1 VSLVSTSAKRFSFWR
16 TWETEAISEMVCAS
30 SSTLSRCSTGFRTWI
45 SSFWI
50 AGQRTALAVVGK
62 GRTVQLDRL
71 G

>member
-1 VSLVSTSAKRFSFWR
+1 L
-16 TWETEAISEMVCAS
+16 C
-30 SSTLSRCSTGFRTWI
+30 RCSTGFRTWI